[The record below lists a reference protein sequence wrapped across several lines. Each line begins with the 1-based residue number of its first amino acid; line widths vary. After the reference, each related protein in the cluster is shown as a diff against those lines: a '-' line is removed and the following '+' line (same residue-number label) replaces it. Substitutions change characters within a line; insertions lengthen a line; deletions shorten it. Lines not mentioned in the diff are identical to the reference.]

1 MFGFDLVLILKENYC
16 FLYNGEGQVILY
28 CWLFPY
34 SLAWVNSTRGWICSS
49 ERKGIAITLV
59 SGSIGV
65 ILFYWLFGKLTMSI
79 PKGLSHILYDSCIS
93 CCADIYDESCSSFYL
108 RIFFWSIDESLFIRL
123 TSLCCFFW
131 YLDSRWLHK

>member
-16 FLYNGEGQVILY
+16 LLYSGEGQVLLY
-28 CWLFPY
+28 CCLFPY
-34 SLAWVNSTRGWICSS
+34 SLTWVNSTCGWTCSS

-59 SGSIGV
+59 FGSIGV

-108 RIFFWSIDESLFIRL
+108 RIFFLKHWWKYFLKTYFLVLFFL
-123 TSLCCFFW
+123 
-131 YLDSRWLHK
+131 YLDSRWLHR